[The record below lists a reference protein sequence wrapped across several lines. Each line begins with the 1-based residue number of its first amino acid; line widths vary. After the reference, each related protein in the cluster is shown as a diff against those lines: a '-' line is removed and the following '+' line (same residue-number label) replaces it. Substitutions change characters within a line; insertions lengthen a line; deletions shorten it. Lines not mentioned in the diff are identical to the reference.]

1 MKTALDNTR
10 EYLESYLSASGFTG
24 DELNAAVEEQMAQ
37 AGYTEETL
45 MDSAELNDVLNF
57 LYERATAD
65 VTVTEDEVKAAF
77 DEKVAKQKE
86 SYASVDAFVNDYV
99 NESEILYTPENV
111 RLMECIFV
119 ASVEGEA
126 TETKRL
132 PTRRLPT
139 RRPLTRRPLTRRPCP
154 RRRRARRRISRP

>member
-65 VTVTEDEVKAAF
+65 VTVTVRIADLSVEPARLPALLEQLNGVVGAAF
-77 DEKVAKQKE
+77 IQ
-86 SYASVDAFVNDYV
+86 
-99 NESEILYTPENV
+99 
-111 RLMECIFV
+111 
-119 ASVEGEA
+119 
-126 TETKRL
+126 
-132 PTRRLPT
+132 
-139 RRPLTRRPLTRRPCP
+139 
-154 RRRRARRRISRP
+154 

>member
-1 MKTALDNTR
+1 
-10 EYLESYLSASGFTG
+10 
-24 DELNAAVEEQMAQ
+24 MAQ

-126 TETKRL
+126 TAMYLSRL
-132 PTRRLPT
+132 I
-139 RRPLTRRPLTRRPCP
+139 RPLGVKVTRLAYGLPVGATLEYADGVTLLKAFEGRTEV
-154 RRRRARRRISRP
+154 

>member
-1 MKTALDNTR
+1 M
-10 EYLESYLSASGFTG
+10 
-24 DELNAAVEEQMAQ
+24 
-37 AGYTEETL
+37 
-45 MDSAELNDVLNF
+45 
-57 LYERATAD
+57 
-65 VTVTEDEVKAAF
+65 TEDEVKAAF

-126 TETKRL
+126 TEDEATADEATADEATVSEATAGEAADIASLTGYAKAKAIAAAIAGGADFEETMRPIRRTAPPKSRCCAATRWPKTARPTAKRSW
-132 PTRRLPT
+132 
-139 RRPLTRRPLTRRPCP
+139 
-154 RRRRARRRISRP
+154 RARWRLSMWATFPT